1 MQKLKAFADKN
12 LTAIITLA
20 LATPL
25 ILYAYGCESHCRSL
39 LNRGETV
46 TRLGLQA
53 EVQYFIAQAEERFAA
68 LNKEDAFKKALFDQF
83 MVVTTTGT
91 VNAQG
96 ILTALVGALGI
107 GAIASNVKLRVKL
120 NGTKKDIPNAPN
132 KKTTA

>member
-1 MQKLKAFADKN
+1 MTKLKAFADKN
-12 LTAIITLA
+12 LTAIITVA

-25 ILYAYGCESHCRSL
+25 ILYAYGCESKCRSL
-39 LNRGETV
+39 LNRGERV

-68 LNKEDAFKKALFDQF
+68 LDKKDSFKKALFDQF
-83 MVVTTTGT
+83 MVITTAGT

-120 NGTKKDIPNAPN
+120 NGTKKDIPNGPD
-132 KKTTA
+132 KKDTA

>member
-1 MQKLKAFADKN
+1 MTKLKAFADKN

-20 LATPL
+20 IAAP
-25 ILYAYGCESHCRSL
+25 ILFYAYGCESQCRSL
-39 LNRGETV
+39 LNRGERV
-46 TRLGLQA
+46 TRQGLQA

-68 LNKEDAFKKALFDQF
+68 LDKTDAFKKALFDQF

-120 NGTKKDIPNAPN
+120 NGAKKDPPNGPD
-132 KKTTA
+132 KEVTT